1 LSKIRVFCKGPI
13 CDFDFDFDIFPNNNG
28 IYTNKK
34 KKIGER
40 RKKENLREE
49 ESVGMEAKGLF
60 RGIMD
65 TK

>member
-1 LSKIRVFCKGPI
+1 MILILI
-13 CDFDFDFDIFPNNNG
+13 LIFFLTITEFIP
-28 IYTNKK
+28 TRK

-65 TK
+65 MK